1 MLVHIYINLYMDLA
15 RKLGWSRRELVV
27 DKERVRVRDVIE
39 FFEDLR
45 NAVMNSPRS
54 YMILVNG
61 INIMLLNNF
70 DTEISGDT
78 TIDIFPPAGGG

>member
-1 MLVHIYINLYMDLA
+1 MRIYVNLYMDLA

-27 DKERVRVRDVIE
+27 NRERVRVRDVIE
-39 FFEDLR
+39 FFEDLK
-45 NAVMNSPRS
+45 NAVMNDPNS

-61 INIMLLNNF
+61 INIMLLKNF
-70 DTEISGDT
+70 DTEISEDT

>member
-1 MLVHIYINLYMDLA
+1 MRIYINLYMDLA

-27 DKERVRVRDVIE
+27 DRERVRVRDVIE

-45 NAVMNSPRS
+45 NAVMNSPSS

-78 TIDIFPPAGGG
+78 TIIDIFPPAGGG